1 MGVGLEEVV
10 GLTREEARARKRTL
24 PMYPAH
30 KPFHPSMIPSERE
43 GVAETYESTACGG
56 GIDQWA
62 TEEDPEEPD
71 LEEPDLEEPD
81 LEELTKPN
89 GRGPSVGPLVCRHH
103 ARAFR

>member
-1 MGVGLEEVV
+1 MGLEEVV
-10 GLTREEARARKRTL
+10 GLTREEARARKRSL

-30 KPFHPSMIPSERE
+30 KPFHPAMIPSERE

-71 LEEPDLEEPD
+71 LEE
-81 LEELTKPN
+81 LTKPN